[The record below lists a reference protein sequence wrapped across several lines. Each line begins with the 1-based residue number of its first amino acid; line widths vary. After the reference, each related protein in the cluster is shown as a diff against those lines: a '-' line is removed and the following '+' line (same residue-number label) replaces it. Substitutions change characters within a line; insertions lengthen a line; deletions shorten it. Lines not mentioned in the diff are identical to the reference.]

1 MTLADAAVR
10 RATGEGARRAAV
22 GAAFGLAIAAITMAS
37 TCRELARAWRE
48 DAAFQWCWLVVP
60 AVLHGLSQ
68 RLRAQGA
75 SPPRFDARGLWAT
88 VPSAALWW
96 FSDLANL
103 AVGQEVALVIALQ
116 GIAFS
121 ALGARLYRESFA
133 TLALLFLMV
142 PSADVLQPVLRDVT
156 LQGLDLL
163 AAVVGWPHRID
174 GYEIAIGVQHYIVI
188 DECSGLASVTLS
200 MFLGFFFGTLLYRS
214 IWKVL
219 ALAGGAALVGVASN
233 LLRVGTIVW
242 IDRLR
247 GSQMDLAAHA
257 DIQWLSVVAVLG
269 LLLFAL
275 GRLRGDAAAPAAE
288 IAQPRAARRRDRLAP
303 LLAGLSIPLTVWAL
317 TGAGQALGAVSTGS
331 KHAASAAMQPLPTSL
346 AGAARVDGGQP
357 WKRATDGSTAT
368 AVAIYR
374 SEAMELSATVVETTT
389 PEAKLPR
396 WQLPTTA
403 MGHWHD
409 MQATRLTPCDA
420 RGCIAYTRLILQGA
434 QLDERRTMAA
444 AYCDT
449 GLVTDSA
456 LEVRLAHAGFRL
468 KGLADP
474 QRSVVLVVSGRA
486 PSDET
491 LATALRAVCGLQR

>member
-1 MTLADAAVR
+1 MTFADAAGRHAAGEGVR
-10 RATGEGARRAAV
+10 RAAI
-22 GAAFGLAIAAITMAS
+22 GAALGMAIAAIAMGP
-37 TCRELARAWRE
+37 TCRELARAWRD

-60 AVLHGLSQ
+60 AVLYGLSQ
-68 RLRAQGA
+68 RIREEGA
-75 SPPRFDARGLWAT
+75 SPPRFDVRGLCAT
-88 VPSAALWW
+88 VPAAALWW
-96 FSDLANL
+96 LCDLANL

-121 ALGARLYRESFA
+121 VLGARLYRQSFA

-142 PSADVLQPVLRDVT
+142 PSADVLQPVLRNVT
-156 LQGLDLL
+156 SRSLDLL
-163 AAVVGWPHRID
+163 ATVAGWAHRVD
-174 GYEIAIGVQHYIVI
+174 GYEITIGAQHYIVI

-233 LLRVGTIVW
+233 LLRVGAIVG
-242 IDRLR
+242 IDRWR
-247 GSQMDLAAHA
+247 GSQMDLTAHA
-257 DIQWLSVVAVLG
+257 DIQWLSVVVVLG
-269 LLLFAL
+269 LLLLAL
-275 GRLRGDAAAPAAE
+275 GRLRGDPVAPAKPG
-288 IAQPRAARRRDRLAP
+288 AQARAVRRRDWFAP
-303 LLAGLSIPLTVWAL
+303 LLAGLSIPLTVWVLA
-317 TGAGQALGAVSTGS
+317 GAGRMLGAASTGVQR
-331 KHAASAAMQPLPTSL
+331 AASAPMQPLPTSL
-346 AGAARVDGGQP
+346 AGAARVEGGQP
-357 WKRATDGSTAT
+357 WTTAADGSTAT

-374 SEAMELSATVVETTT
+374 RDAMELRATVVETST

-396 WQLPTTA
+396 WQLPTTST
-403 MGHWHD
+403 GHWHD

-420 RGCIAYTRLILQGA
+420 QGCIAYTRLILQGA

-456 LEVRLAHAGFRL
+456 LQVRLAHAGFRL

-474 QRSVVLVVSGRA
+474 QRSVVLVVNDRGL
-486 PSDET
+486 SDGELT
-491 LATALRAVCGLQR
+491 AALRQFCGLGR